1 MSWAIPIIQYLE
13 SVLKPAKYMMSSF
26 SYRNHVSL
34 NLEILEDT
42 PDCSAQAFTTV
53 VLQIFCDYQKLITK
67 FHLHIHMF

>member
-1 MSWAIPIIQYLE
+1 
-13 SVLKPAKYMMSSF
+13 MMSSF

-53 VLQIFCDYQKLITK
+53 VLQIFCDYQKLTTK
-67 FHLHIHMF
+67 FHLHIHTF